1 MTAEIAD
8 PHVIVTPAVPN
19 LRDLGGRA
27 TSDGGEVARG
37 VVFRSATL
45 DSPDVPTDPVLSAL
59 GIRTV
64 VDLRTA
70 GERATRPDLLP
81 DGARSLALDVLAET
95 AQAAAARSGTA
106 QVADVARAPGGVVAA
121 FAGVDAAARMR
132 DTYRDLV
139 VAPGALTAYRGLVDA
154 VLDPA
159 GVPVLFHCTAGKDR
173 TGWGATVLLL
183 AAGVDED
190 GAMEEFL
197 AVNPAVRATFA
208 PMLAQLEAD
217 GGDPTVLA
225 PLLEVRPDYLTA
237 AFDAMRERF
246 GSFDAY
252 LSDGLGLTP
261 LRAEALRNVLR
272 AG

>member
-1 MTAEIAD
+1 MTTESAD

-27 TSDGGEVARG
+27 TADGGEVARG
-37 VVFRSATL
+37 VVYRSAAL
-45 DSPDVPTDPVLSAL
+45 DAPEVPDDPALAAL
-59 GIRTV
+59 GVRTV

-70 GERATRPDLLP
+70 GERAARPDRLP
-81 DGARSLALDVLAET
+81 GDARGVALDVLADIP
-95 AQAAAARSGTA
+95 QAGAA
-106 QVADVARAPGGVVAA
+106 QVADVVRAPGGLADA
-121 FAGVDAAARMR
+121 FGSVDAAARMR
-132 DTYRDLV
+132 ETYRDLV
-139 VAPGALTAYRGLVDA
+139 VTRSALAAYRGLVDA

-183 AAGVDED
+183 AAGVDEA
-190 GAMEEFL
+190 GATEEFL
-197 AVNPAVRATFA
+197 AVNPAVRATYA
-208 PMLAQLEAD
+208 PLLAQLEAA

-225 PLLEVRPDYLTA
+225 PLLEVRPEYLAA
-237 AFDAMRERF
+237 AFDALHEAF

-261 LRAEALRNVLR
+261 LRVERLRGVLR
-272 AG
+272 A